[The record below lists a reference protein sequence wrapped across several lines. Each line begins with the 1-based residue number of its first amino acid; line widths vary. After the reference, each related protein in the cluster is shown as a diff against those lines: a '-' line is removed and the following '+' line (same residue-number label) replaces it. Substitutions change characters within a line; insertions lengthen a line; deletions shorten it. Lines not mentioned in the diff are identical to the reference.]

1 MSHLRPN
8 RNTNMKR
15 IMIIGSGGAG
25 KSTLARQLGEGLHL
39 DVYHLDALMWR
50 PGWVMAPRE
59 ERIDIQQRL
68 VKKDEWVIDGNFGNT
83 LDLRLQAADTVILI
97 DLPRIVCIYR
107 VLKRV
112 VRYRGTTRP
121 DMGASCEEKLD
132 FAFLKWV
139 WNFPDVQKPEM
150 VKRIKQYSHEKQII
164 VLKSRKDVANFIHQ
178 LKRQKFP

>member
-8 RNTNMKR
+8 RNTNLKR
-15 IMIIGSGGAG
+15 IIIIGSGGAG
-25 KSTLARQLGEGLHL
+25 KSTLARQLGERLHL

-50 PGWVMAPRE
+50 PGWVMAPSE
-59 ERIDIQQRL
+59 ERIDIQQQL
-68 VKKDEWVIDGNFGNT
+68 VKKDQWIIDGNFGNT

-139 WNFPDVQKPEM
+139 WNFPDIQRP
-150 VKRIKQYSHEKQII
+150 QLLKQIQQHPTQPHLI
-164 VLKSRKDVANFIHQ
+164 HLKSSRAVRNYLQSI
-178 LKRQKFP
+178 

>member
-1 MSHLRPN
+1 
-8 RNTNMKR
+8 MKR

-25 KSTLARQLGEGLHL
+25 KSTLARQLGERLHL

-50 PGWVMAPRE
+50 PGWVMAPSE
-59 ERIDIQQRL
+59 ERIDIQQQL
-68 VKKDEWVIDGNFGNT
+68 VKKEEWIIDGNFGNT

-97 DLPRIVCIYR
+97 DLPRIICVYR

-112 VRYRGTTRP
+112 ACYRGTTRP

-139 WNFPDVQKPEM
+139 WNFPDVQRPQLL
-150 VKRIKQYSHEKQII
+150 RQIQQHPTQLNLI
-164 VLKSRKDVANFIHQ
+164 HLKSSRAVKQFIGS
-178 LKRQKFP
+178 L

>member
-1 MSHLRPN
+1 
-8 RNTNMKR
+8 MKR
-15 IMIIGSGGAG
+15 IIIIGSGGAG
-25 KSTLARQLGEGLHL
+25 KSTLARQLGERLHL

-59 ERIDIQQRL
+59 ERIDIQQQL
-68 VKKDEWVIDGNFGNT
+68 VKNNQWIIDGNFGNT
-83 LDLRLQAADTVILI
+83 LDIRLQEADTVILI

-112 VRYRGTTRP
+112 ARYRGTTRP

-139 WNFPDVQKPEM
+139 WNFPDVQRP
-150 VKRIKQYSHEKQII
+150 QLLQQIEQHPKKLNLI
-164 VLKSRKDVANFIHQ
+164 HLKSSRAVRNYLNSI
-178 LKRQKFP
+178 

>member
-1 MSHLRPN
+1 
-8 RNTNMKR
+8 MKR

-25 KSTLARQLGEGLHL
+25 KSTLARQLGERLQL

-50 PGWVMAPRE
+50 PGWVMASRE
-59 ERIDIQQRL
+59 ERISIQQQL
-68 VKKDEWVIDGNFGNT
+68 VKKDEWIIDGNFGNT

-107 VLKRV
+107 VFKRV
-112 VRYRGTTRP
+112 VRYHGTTRP

-139 WNFPDVQKPEM
+139 WNFPNIQ
-150 VKRIKQYSHEKQII
+150 RLQLLQQIEQHPTKLNLI
-164 VLKSRKDVANFIHQ
+164 HLKSSRAVRTFYNS
-178 LKRQKFP
+178 L

>member
-1 MSHLRPN
+1 MSNLPIN
-8 RNTNMKR
+8 SNINMKR

-25 KSTLARQLGEGLHL
+25 KSTLARQLGERLQL
-39 DVYHLDALMWR
+39 DVYHLDALMWK
-50 PGWVMAPRE
+50 PGWVMASRE
-59 ERIDIQQRL
+59 ERISIQQQL
-68 VKKDEWVIDGNFGNT
+68 VKKDEWIIDGNFGNT

-112 VRYRGTTRP
+112 ARYRGTTRP

-139 WNFPDVQKPEM
+139 WNFPNIQ
-150 VKRIKQYSHEKQII
+150 RLQLLQQIEQHPTKLNLI
-164 VLKSRKDVANFIHQ
+164 HLKSPRAVKNLIQ
-178 LKRQKFP
+178 SL

>member
-1 MSHLRPN
+1 
-8 RNTNMKR
+8 MKR

-25 KSTLARQLGEGLHL
+25 KSTLARQLGERLHL

-59 ERIDIQQRL
+59 ERIDIQQQL
-68 VKKDEWVIDGNFGNT
+68 VKKDQWIIDGNFRNT

-97 DLPRIVCIYR
+97 DLPRIVCVYR

-112 VRYRGTTRP
+112 ARYRGTTRP
-121 DMGASCEEKLD
+121 DMGTSCEEKLD

-139 WNFPDVQKPEM
+139 WNFPNVQRPQLL
-150 VKRIKQYSHEKQII
+150 RQIQQHPKQPNLVH
-164 VLKSRKDVANFIHQ
+164 LKSSRAVRNY
-178 LKRQKFP
+178 LKSI

>member
-1 MSHLRPN
+1 MSNLPIN
-8 RNTNMKR
+8 RNTSMKR
-15 IMIIGSGGAG
+15 ILIIGSGGAG
-25 KSTLARQLGEGLHL
+25 KSTLARQLGERLRL

-59 ERIDIQQRL
+59 ERIDIQQQL
-68 VKKDEWVIDGNFGNT
+68 VKKNQWIIDGNFGNT

-97 DLPRIVCIYR
+97 DLPRLVCVYR
-107 VLKRV
+107 VFRRV
-112 VRYRGTTRP
+112 ARYRGTTRP

-164 VLKSRKDVANFIHQ
+164 ILKSRKDVQNFINQ
-178 LKRQKFP
+178 MKRQEFL

>member
-1 MSHLRPN
+1 
-8 RNTNMKR
+8 MKR
-15 IMIIGSGGAG
+15 ILIIGSGGAG
-25 KSTLARQLGEGLHL
+25 KSTLARQLGERLHL

-59 ERIDIQQRL
+59 ERIDIQQQL
-68 VKKDEWVIDGNFGNT
+68 VKKDQWIIDGNFGNT

-97 DLPRIVCIYR
+97 DLPRLVCVYR

-139 WNFPDVQKPEM
+139 WNFPDVQRPQLL
-150 VKRIKQYSHEKQII
+150 RQIQQHPKQPNLVH
-164 VLKSRKDVANFIHQ
+164 LKSSQAVKQFVDS
-178 LKRQKFP
+178 L

>member
-1 MSHLRPN
+1 MSNLRLN

-25 KSTLARQLGEGLHL
+25 KSTLARQLGERLHL

-59 ERIDIQQRL
+59 ERIDIQQQL
-68 VKKDEWVIDGNFGNT
+68 VKKEEWIIDGNFGNT

-97 DLPRIVCIYR
+97 DLPRIICVYR

-112 VRYRGTTRP
+112 ARYRGTTRP

-139 WNFPDVQKPEM
+139 WNFPDVQRPQLLRQIQQHPTKPNL
-150 VKRIKQYSHEKQII
+150 IL
-164 VLKSRKDVANFIHQ
+164 LKSSRAVRNY
-178 LKRQKFP
+178 LKSI

>member
-1 MSHLRPN
+1 MSNLRLS

-25 KSTLARQLGEGLHL
+25 KSTLARQLGERLHL

-59 ERIDIQQRL
+59 ERIDIQQQL
-68 VKKDEWVIDGNFGNT
+68 VKKDQWIIDGNFGNT
-83 LDLRLQAADTVILI
+83 LDLRLQAADSVILI
-97 DLPRIVCIYR
+97 DLPRIICVYR

-112 VRYRGTTRP
+112 ARYRGTTRP

-139 WNFPDVQKPEM
+139 WNFPDVQRPQLLRQIQQHPTKPNL
-150 VKRIKQYSHEKQII
+150 IL
-164 VLKSRKDVANFIHQ
+164 LKSSRAVRNY
-178 LKRQKFP
+178 LKSI

>member
-1 MSHLRPN
+1 MSNLPIN
-8 RNTNMKR
+8 RNTSMKR
-15 IMIIGSGGAG
+15 ILIIGSGGAG
-25 KSTLARQLGEGLHL
+25 KSTLARQLGERLHL

-59 ERIDIQQRL
+59 ERIDIQQQL
-68 VKKDEWVIDGNFGNT
+68 VKKDQWIIDGNFGNT

-97 DLPRIVCIYR
+97 DLPRLVCVYR

-139 WNFPDVQKPEM
+139 WNFPDAQRPQLL
-150 VKRIKQYSHEKQII
+150 RQIQQHPKQPNLIH
-164 VLKSRKDVANFIHQ
+164 LKSSRAVRNY
-178 LKRQKFP
+178 LKSI

>member
-1 MSHLRPN
+1 MNNLPHDN
-8 RNTNMKR
+8 NEKMKR

-25 KSTLARQLGEGLHL
+25 KSTLARQLGEQLQL

-59 ERIDIQQRL
+59 ERINIQQQL
-68 VKKDEWVIDGNFGNT
+68 VKKDEWIIDGNFGNT
-83 LDLRLQAADTVILI
+83 LDLRLQEADTVILI
-97 DLPRIVCIYR
+97 DLPRIVCVYR

-112 VRYRGTTRP
+112 IRYRGTTRP

-139 WNFPDVQKPEM
+139 WNFPDIQRPEM
-150 VKRIKQYSHEKQII
+150 LKRISQFSHEKQII
-164 VLKSRKDVANFIHQ
+164 VLKSRKDVENFIHQ
-178 LKRQKFP
+178 TKK

>member
-1 MSHLRPN
+1 MSSLTIDSN
-8 RNTNMKR
+8 LNMKR

-25 KSTLARQLGEGLHL
+25 KSTLARQLGERLHL

-50 PGWVMAPRE
+50 PGWVMAPRA

-139 WNFPDVQKPEM
+139 WNFPDIQ
-150 VKRIKQYSHEKQII
+150 RLQLLQQIQQHPTQPHLI
-164 VLKSRKDVANFIHQ
+164 HLKSSRVVRNYLQSI
-178 LKRQKFP
+178 

>member
-1 MSHLRPN
+1 
-8 RNTNMKR
+8 MKR
-15 IMIIGSGGAG
+15 ILIIGSGGAG
-25 KSTLARQLGEGLHL
+25 KSTLARQLGERLHL

-59 ERIDIQQRL
+59 ERIDIQQQL
-68 VKKDEWVIDGNFGNT
+68 VKKDQWIIDGNFGNT

-97 DLPRIVCIYR
+97 DLPRIVCVYR

-112 VRYRGTTRP
+112 IRYRGTTRP

-139 WNFPDVQKPEM
+139 WNFPDVQRPQLL
-150 VKRIKQYSHEKQII
+150 RQIQQHPKQPNLIH
-164 VLKSRKDVANFIHQ
+164 LKSSRAVRNY
-178 LKRQKFP
+178 LKSI